1 MGASG
6 CLNRNFG
13 FAEGTD
19 LRCRCFFHGSGRTFQ
34 LHQHLQ
40 RRKDDDCHNQKTA
53 DLRKIVT
60 KFARIWQKNG
70 DFFLAPGVHPSYE
83 IGFDLISEYIDS
95 HYFEELTVE
104 KLAAMCNMSHS
115 TFSMNFYRR
124 YNMTC
129 KEYITAT
136 RINAAE
142 NMLLFSSHDISFI
155 AREVGYTDCSYFI
168 RCYKKLKGITPKQ
181 ARKLQLGR

>member
-1 MGASG
+1 M
-6 CLNRNFG
+6 
-13 FAEGTD
+13 
-19 LRCRCFFHGSGRTFQ
+19 
-34 LHQHLQ
+34 
-40 RRKDDDCHNQKTA
+40 
-53 DLRKIVT
+53 
-60 KFARIWQKNG
+60 
-70 DFFLAPGVHPSYE
+70 HPSYE
-83 IGFDLISEYIDS
+83 ISFDLISEYIDS

-142 NMLLFSSHDISFI
+142 NMLLFSSHDVSFI
-155 AREVGYTDCSYFI
+155 AREVGYPDCSYFI
-168 RCYKKLKGITPKQ
+168 RCYKKIKGITPKQ
-181 ARKLQLGR
+181 ARKMQAEKNK

>member
-1 MGASG
+1 M
-6 CLNRNFG
+6 LNDVVQNFNV
-13 FAEGTD
+13 GTVGGD
-19 LRCRCFFHGSGRTFQ
+19 SVLNVFVQKAQADSIA
-34 LHQHLQ
+34 
-40 RRKDDDCHNQKTA
+40 RKYSNPAMK
-53 DLRKIVT
+53 
-60 KFARIWQKNG
+60 
-70 DFFLAPGVHPSYE
+70 E
-83 IGFDLISEYIDS
+83 EMMFDLISEYIDS

-168 RCYKKLKGITPKQ
+168 RCYKKLKGVTPKQ

>member
-1 MGASG
+1 M
-6 CLNRNFG
+6 
-13 FAEGTD
+13 D
-19 LRCRCFFHGSGRTFQ
+19 LFPLFSDILTEYRDKELGYSMI
-34 LHQHLQ
+34 L
-40 RRKDDDCHNQKTA
+40 TA
-53 DLRKIVT
+53 DLRKIISRFV
-60 KFARIWQKNG
+60 RNWQKSG
-70 DFFLAPGVHPSYE
+70 TSFPSPGVHPSYE
-83 IGFDLISEYIDS
+83 ISFDLISEYIDS

-142 NMLLFSSHDISFI
+142 NMLLFSSHDVSFI
-155 AREVGYTDCSYFI
+155 AREVGYPDCSYFI
-168 RCYKKLKGITPKQ
+168 RCYKKIKGITPKQ
-181 ARKLQLGR
+181 ARKIQAEKNK

>member
-1 MGASG
+1 MPAARCERLRIHWHGANSIHAAV
-6 CLNRNFG
+6 
-13 FAEGTD
+13 FAHHSLIEG
-19 LRCRCFFHGSGRTFQ
+19 GSQQDGQIT
-34 LHQHLQ
+34 LL
-40 RRKDDDCHNQKTA
+40 
-53 DLRKIVT
+53 
-60 KFARIWQKNG
+60 WQ
-70 DFFLAPGVHPSYE
+70 
-83 IGFDLISEYIDS
+83 
-95 HYFEELTVE
+95 TVE

>member
-1 MGASG
+1 MV
-6 CLNRNFG
+6 L
-13 FAEGTD
+13 
-19 LRCRCFFHGSGRTFQ
+19 
-34 LHQHLQ
+34 
-40 RRKDDDCHNQKTA
+40 TA

-168 RCYKKLKGITPKQ
+168 RCYKN
-181 ARKLQLGR
+181 